1 VQVFERLE
9 SEVRS
14 YCRTWPAVFDTAI
27 GARLTDEN
35 GRTWIDFFAGAGA
48 LNYGHNPPAMA
59 KRLVEY
65 VTRGG
70 VTHSL
75 DMATKAKGAFLE
87 RFERVILKPRKLPYK
102 VQFTGP
108 TGTNAVE
115 AALKLARKVTGRTH
129 VVYFQNAFHGV
140 TLGSLSVNGDP
151 NTRATARVPLAH
163 AIQAP
168 FVGDVPGGGD
178 AVAHLDALLARLPA
192 AEQPAAAIV
201 ETVQA
206 EGGIRAAPFEWL
218 ARLAA
223 LCRRRGMLL
232 IVDDIQTGCG
242 RTGTFFSFEPAGIVP
257 DLVCLSKSLSG
268 FGLAL
273 SVLLV
278 KPEHDQW
285 KPGEHNGTFRGNN
298 LAFVTGHEALSH
310 WEDDRLARDVAAK
323 TATVKTALEKI
334 AARLPAK
341 QAEVRGRGLLQGLA
355 FAQAPLAKQISRRA
369 FEHGLLVE
377 VCGPNDEV
385 VKLLPPLTIATED
398 LAAGLGILDRAVA
411 EVVSAQGPTAPA
423 PTPPRP
429 APTPAR

>member
-1 VQVFERLE
+1 MQVFERLE
-9 SEVRS
+9 SDVRS
-14 YCRTWPAVFDTAI
+14 YCRTWPAVFDTAL

-75 DMATKAKGAFLE
+75 DMSTKAKGAFLE

-129 VVYFQNAFHGV
+129 VVHFQNAFHGV

-178 AVAHLDALLARLPA
+178 AVAHLDALLGRLPA

-218 ARLAA
+218 ERLAA

-273 SVLLV
+273 SVVLL
-278 KPEHDQW
+278 KPEHDVW

-323 TATVKTALEKI
+323 AATVKAALEKI

-355 FAQAPLAKQISRRA
+355 FAHAPLAKQVSRRA

-377 VCGPNDEV
+377 CCGPNDEV
-385 VKLLPPLTIATED
+385 VKLLPPLTIPAED
-398 LAAGLGILDRAVA
+398 LAAGLAVLDRAVA
-411 EVVSAQGPTAPA
+411 EVVSAHGQAPA
-423 PTPPRP
+423 TPRP